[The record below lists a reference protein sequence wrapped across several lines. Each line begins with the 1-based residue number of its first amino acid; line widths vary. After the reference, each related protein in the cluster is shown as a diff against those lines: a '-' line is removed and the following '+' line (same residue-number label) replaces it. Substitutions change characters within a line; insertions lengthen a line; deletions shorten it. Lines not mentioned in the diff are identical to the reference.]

1 MRGNLGE
8 FAIPGM
14 DVCVYKSN
22 QLGENVNMFVN
33 MA

>member
-1 MRGNLGE
+1 MWGNLGE

-22 QLGENVNMFVN
+22 QFGENVNMYVN
-33 MA
+33 TA